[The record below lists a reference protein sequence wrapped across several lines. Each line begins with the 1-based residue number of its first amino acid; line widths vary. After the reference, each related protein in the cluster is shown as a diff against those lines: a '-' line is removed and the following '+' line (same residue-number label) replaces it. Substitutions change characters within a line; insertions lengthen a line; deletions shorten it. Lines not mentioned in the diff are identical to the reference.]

1 MPTYEYE
8 CIKCKYR
15 FEEFQHIS
23 EAPLKRCPKCEGQ
36 LRRLITGGAGLI
48 FKGSGFYVTD
58 YKRANLPEKR
68 EQKKQ
73 DLQKAPEK
81 PKPPDKPK
89 S

>member
-8 CIKCKYR
+8 CIKCKYT
-15 FEEFQHIS
+15 FEEFQRIS
-23 EAPLKRCPKCEGQ
+23 EAPLKRCPRCNGQ

-68 EQKKQ
+68 KQKKQ

-81 PKPPDKPK
+81 PKPPEEKK